1 MFALFCARRL
11 CPPLQRGKSIS
22 TNRLFSNGLSSAW
35 RKVKQFV
42 SEGEKSNFDAECVRK
57 AYKSDRVNEKD
68 WLLIYRD
75 QGASR
80 SFLLVSVIFP
90 VLFAGVG
97 VIGYDLYRNERQERL
112 PFVQKLVRDVN
123 EIGLLAVVPGTA
135 IVFVIGFMLR
145 IHQMRLL
152 RIYQNRATVEDYL
165 AVSSKNVVQKQQI
178 RFSRDSASACYFVE
192 DQKDFKGLLAHA
204 LVGNIQVE
212 KRRFHISDDGF
223 LANNYRSY
231 MLNETSAVPRL

>member
-1 MFALFCARRL
+1 MLVEVNI
-11 CPPLQRGKSIS
+11 IS
-22 TNRLFSNGLSSAW
+22 
-35 RKVKQFV
+35 
-42 SEGEKSNFDAECVRK
+42 
-57 AYKSDRVNEKD
+57 
-68 WLLIYRD
+68 
-75 QGASR
+75 GASR

-165 AVSSKNVVQKQQI
+165 AVSSKNVVQKQQV
-178 RFSRDSASACYFVE
+178 S
-192 DQKDFKGLLAHA
+192 
-204 LVGNIQVE
+204 
-212 KRRFHISDDGF
+212 
-223 LANNYRSY
+223 
-231 MLNETSAVPRL
+231 